1 MRVWRC
7 QDSGSHMSIG
17 VGKGGCALRD
27 ATSVDG
33 GAILGTV
40 LDQSVPLSCV
50 GQADRPGS
58 SA

>member
-1 MRVWRC
+1 MI
-7 QDSGSHMSIG
+7 IG